1 MFVKSDRQH
10 DEDSREHSEDLEGE
24 AEPVCLLLFVGG
36 DGMGVA
42 GGELRHH
49 VHQGHVQEDA
59 RRGCEHPG
67 GEGVEGTQEEA
78 DDHADT
84 GQDRGED
91 VVEHSLHRIHR
102 VSNRAKL
109 IRK

>member
-59 RRGCEHPG
+59 GRGCEHPSWEAVDG
-67 GEGVEGTQEEA
+67 PQEEA
-78 DDHADT
+78 NYHPHA
-84 GQDRGED
+84 GQDWGQD
-91 VVEHSLHRIHR
+91 VVEHSLEWRHL
-102 VSNRAKL
+102 VTTQMTQ
-109 IRK
+109 